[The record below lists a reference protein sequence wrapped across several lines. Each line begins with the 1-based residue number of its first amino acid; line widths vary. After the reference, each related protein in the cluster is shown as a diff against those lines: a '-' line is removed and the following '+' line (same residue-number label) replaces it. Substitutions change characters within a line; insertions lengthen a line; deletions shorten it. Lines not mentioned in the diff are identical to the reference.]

1 MSRPFLTVLLAVLA
15 APAAAYLV
23 YRLARG
29 LGFLEPPA
37 DKQHEYRRTI
47 VVALYSL
54 LLFLQAL
61 FFGLDKGWPRAW
73 ILFGIATGLVFAVCA
88 AVGVWS
94 AIALWRLR
102 HADIPEAPPASA
114 GGPESELKAGPKRAS
129 R

>member
-1 MSRPFLTVLLAVLA
+1 MSRSLLTVLLPVCA
-15 APAAAYLV
+15 APAEPFLI

-61 FFGLDKGWPRAW
+61 FLGFERGWPQAW

-88 AVGVWS
+88 AVGIW
-94 AIALWRLR
+94 AALALWRLR
-102 HADIPEAPPASA
+102 HPSVPEAPSRSAS
-114 GGPESELKAGPKRAS
+114 GPES
-129 R
+129 

>member
-1 MSRPFLTVLLAVLA
+1 MSRSLLAVLLAVCA
-15 APAAAYLV
+15 APAAAFLV

-29 LGFLEPPA
+29 FGFLEPPA
-37 DKQHEYRRTI
+37 DKQQEYRRTI

-61 FFGLDKGWPRAW
+61 IFGFEKGWPRAW

-102 HADIPEAPPASA
+102 HPSIPEAPSSSA
-114 GGPESELKAGPKRAS
+114 RGPEP
-129 R
+129 